1 MPPSHKVFYKN
12 KSHFADSFSRKTYF
26 EIMPFLWIRIEDH
39 VKKRNP
45 INDKYSLQYHT
56 LTKPL
61 NKFSP
66 ESTHAKARNP
76 NIELK
81 AKKYILKIRHS
92 ISHLHTPI

>member
-56 LTKPL
+56 NQTTKQIFTR
-61 NKFSP
+61 K
-66 ESTHAKARNP
+66 
-76 NIELK
+76 
-81 AKKYILKIRHS
+81 HS
-92 ISHLHTPI
+92 CKS